1 MAEQKK
7 ITSELEEQI
16 QSLAGDI
23 YIQIED
29 KVSAFV
35 ADFAKESV
43 MDDDA
48 IEKHPHFQQ
57 LLKKVQIQEEEQS
70 KTINR
75 ITEETSKDIE
85 VLQKKVE
92 ELTSDISSR
101 DQTIKNTTELNDAKL
116 TDTEKVL
123 KEKLAEISS
132 ISTQLK
138 TLTATE
144 KSQSEELDSNKTNL
158 SQLSDALEQKQQS
171 YSSLEK
177 NDKAKSATLEIQNQQ
192 ISELKLQLD
201 TASAELEL
209 MKANQ
214 AKELAEASKKITTEK
229 HQATESS
236 NQASLLSD
244 QLQQAIENLQVSEK
258 NELSNKQ
265 ELQSLQDKQQ
275 ESLAKLAK
283 FDQEKTEAIAYQELQ
298 VKQIESSKVTNQKL
312 QSDIEALAKQHK
324 ALEDKNANLERVIE
338 EGDQK
343 AKMQNDNVSN
353 KQNEL
358 NELTL
363 QIEQLQQKNEHST
376 TEVSNLT
383 TENKNLAAS
392 LDKSIKEQHENSV
405 AHDLVMKKEQQT
417 YKEEKDN
424 LTQKLVT
431 ETEKQ
436 TASENNYQAQLG
448 ENEQHQKQINTLT
461 IAAKAYQNEVSNLKG
476 KVEIGDK
483 QILDDKNSIHQLK
496 DQMSEIQ
503 THWQKTTEELQQKHD
518 VLDDSL
524 SKANTDNMQ
533 YQQEISALNGKVS
546 SAKESVLSSQ
556 QRFESGREKQEN
568 EYNKARETIKYLRDE
583 NLELSSKLEQEVAE
597 LEDKVREYRLR
608 FEYAQKQLT
617 NK

>member
-1 MAEQKK
+1 
-7 ITSELEEQI
+7 
-16 QSLAGDI
+16 
-23 YIQIED
+23 
-29 KVSAFV
+29 
-35 ADFAKESV
+35 
-43 MDDDA
+43 
-48 IEKHPHFQQ
+48 
-57 LLKKVQIQEEEQS
+57 
-70 KTINR
+70 
-75 ITEETSKDIE
+75 
-85 VLQKKVE
+85 
-92 ELTSDISSR
+92 
-101 DQTIKNTTELNDAKL
+101 
-116 TDTEKVL
+116 
-123 KEKLAEISS
+123 
-132 ISTQLK
+132 
-138 TLTATE
+138 
-144 KSQSEELDSNKTNL
+144 
-158 SQLSDALEQKQQS
+158 
-171 YSSLEK
+171 
-177 NDKAKSATLEIQNQQ
+177 
-192 ISELKLQLD
+192 
-201 TASAELEL
+201 
-209 MKANQ
+209 
-214 AKELAEASKKITTEK
+214 
-229 HQATESS
+229 
-236 NQASLLSD
+236 
-244 QLQQAIENLQVSEK
+244 
-258 NELSNKQ
+258 
-265 ELQSLQDKQQ
+265 
-275 ESLAKLAK
+275 
-283 FDQEKTEAIAYQELQ
+283 
-298 VKQIESSKVTNQKL
+298 
-312 QSDIEALAKQHK
+312 
-324 ALEDKNANLERVIE
+324 
-338 EGDQK
+338 
-343 AKMQNDNVSN
+343 
-353 KQNEL
+353 
-358 NELTL
+358 
-363 QIEQLQQKNEHST
+363 
-376 TEVSNLT
+376 
-383 TENKNLAAS
+383 
-392 LDKSIKEQHENSV
+392 
-405 AHDLVMKKEQQT
+405 MKKEQQT